1 MTPDRLTEDELIAY
15 FEDALPPADRARV
28 AARLEHDPEAQAQL
42 ADWARQN
49 ADIRALYAD
58 QADTPVPDRLR
69 AALHRAPP
77 PRRFWPQQVAA
88 MLAVLGVGLAG
99 GWTTHAALQPPPEAT
114 RLAQAAISAHDTYVV
129 EVVHPV
135 EVASDQRDH
144 MDTWMSNRMGTQ
156 MRPPDLAAAGFTLMG
171 GRILP
176 TAGDRPAGLYM
187 YENADGQRI
196 TLYVSHQPSGNSAFQ
211 FAGDGTT
218 QSLYW
223 TDDGLGYALVGAMPR
238 DRLKT
243 VAKQAYDQLL

>member
-1 MTPDRLTEDELIAY
+1 MTQTRLTDEELIAY
-15 FEDALPPADRARV
+15 FEDTLAPPDRA
-28 AARLEHDPEAQAQL
+28 AFEARLEHDPQAQAKL
-42 ADWARQN
+42 IDWARQN
-49 ADIRALYAD
+49 VEIQALFGDEADA
-58 QADTPVPDRLR
+58 PVPERLR
-69 AALHRAPP
+69 EVLHRSPQ
-77 PRRFWPQQVAA
+77 PRRFWPQQIAA

-99 GWTTHAALQPPPEAT
+99 GWTTHAALQSPPEAT

-176 TAGDRPAGLYM
+176 AGDRPAGLYM

-196 TLYVSHQPSGNSAFQ
+196 TLYVSHQASGNSAFQ
-211 FAGDGTT
+211 FAGEGAT

-223 TDDGLGYALVGAMPR
+223 TDDGLGYALVGEMPR